1 MSRSKRN
8 KRAGGAKH
16 WVMLEHYLLDTPA
29 WRHLSANAR
38 AVYLDLKRRYNGQN
52 NGLISYSAREAGD
65 ALAGRHHS
73 TGARALLELQ
83 EHGFIAVTE
92 DSSFNRKTKEARE
105 YRLTEA
111 RDDRPGLEAPPT
123 KEFVR
128 WRAPENLEHSRTG
141 EIHSRTYA
149 TESTKR
155 VAANA

>member
-1 MSRSKRN
+1 MSRNTRN

-16 WVMLEHYLLDTPA
+16 WVMLEHYLLNTPA

-38 AVYLDLKRRYNGQN
+38 AVYVDIKQRYNGQN

-65 ALAGRHHS
+65 ALAGKHHS

-83 EHGFIAVTE
+83 QLGFIAITE
-92 DSSFNRKTKEARE
+92 DSNFDRKLKLARE

-111 RDDRPGLEAPPT
+111 RDNRPGLEAPPT

-128 WRAPENLEHSRTG
+128 WRAPENLKHSRTG
-141 EIHSRTYA
+141 EIHSLTHA
-149 TESTKR
+149 TVDRKR

>member
-16 WVMLEHYLLDTPA
+16 WVMLEHYLMDTPA

-83 EHGFIAVTE
+83 EHGFITARRYSRGDTSRE
-92 DSSFNRKTKEARE
+92 AGLDDAINEMAIAMRYQHSSRF
-105 YRLTEA
+105 TEA
-111 RDDRPGLEAPPT
+111 RC
-123 KEFVR
+123 
-128 WRAPENLEHSRTG
+128 HSIV
-141 EIHSRTYA
+141 E
-149 TESTKR
+149 
-155 VAANA
+155 